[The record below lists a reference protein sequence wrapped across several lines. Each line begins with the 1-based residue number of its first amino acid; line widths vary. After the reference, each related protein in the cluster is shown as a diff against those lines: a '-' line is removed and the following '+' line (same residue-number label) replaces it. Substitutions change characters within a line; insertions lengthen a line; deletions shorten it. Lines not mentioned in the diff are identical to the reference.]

1 MGIFDVEPAV
11 LIKEMAKDFRQKFKQ
26 PQWTEWVKTGPHT
39 ERAPQSKDWF
49 FERTA
54 SVLYRVYKDGPVG
67 TESLRTYYGGRKKRG
82 VRPEKKRK
90 SGGKIIRTCLQAL
103 EKEGFIK
110 KVKTGRA
117 VTSKGE
123 SYLNKLAKDAKAM
136 HEKETKEKA
145 EQKSQKEADELTKQ
159 AQLEAAKQSE
169 KKEGFREQKKPQQQK
184 QK

>member
-11 LIKEMAKDFRQKFKQ
+11 LIKEIAKDFRQKFKQ
-26 PQWTEWVKTGPHT
+26 PQWAEWVKTGTHT
-39 ERAPQSKDWF
+39 ERAPQNKDWF

-90 SGGKIIRTCLQAL
+90 SSGKIIRTCLQTL

-110 KVKTGRA
+110 KGKTGRA
-117 VTSKGE
+117 VTGKGE
-123 SYLNKLAKDAKAM
+123 SYLHRLAIGAKAM

-145 EQKSQKEADELTKQ
+145 EQKSQKAEALAKQ
-159 AQLEAAKQSE
+159 AQQEAAKQSE
-169 KKEGFREQKKPQQQK
+169 KKEDQREQKKLQQQK